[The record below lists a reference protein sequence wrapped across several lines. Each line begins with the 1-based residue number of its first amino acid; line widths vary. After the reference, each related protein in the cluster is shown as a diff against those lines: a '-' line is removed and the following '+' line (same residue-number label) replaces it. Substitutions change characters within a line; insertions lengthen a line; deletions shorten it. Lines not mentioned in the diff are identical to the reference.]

1 MTSPRFVRLEDV
13 VADPLFPDADLAL
26 RRGRH
31 VDADDL
37 ALYTFLTEARAYLEA
52 FYERFGAELVHKPDG
67 YFYLLP
73 TSDKL
78 GKRYL
83 RPIEMLV
90 GQAMALL
97 YLDPRTVEHGGTVTR
112 DDVLGQLA
120 SVLGTDDLVRAFF
133 PGKKKIDER
142 VAQEGVRARVN
153 DAMKKLAS
161 LGFAATDREGRTK
174 LGPALLRFAEPA
186 RLSEPSEA
194 VLARLAAEGE
204 LLVTG
209 DEHAFDDDH
218 DEDALDHDGDD
229 ETTSP
234 TSEPPEG
241 ASEAHEGDAR
251 ADGEALEAVPH
262 DDDESSEASPD
273 EP

>member
-1 MTSPRFVRLEDV
+1 M
-13 VADPLFPDADLAL
+13 ADPLFPDADLAL

-37 ALYTFLTEARAYLEA
+37 ALYTFLTEARPYLEA

-209 DEHAFDDDH
+209 DEHTFEDDLDH
-218 DEDALDHDGDD
+218 DDDALDRDGED
-229 ETTSP
+229 EATGP
-234 TSEPPEG
+234 TSDPPEG
-241 ASEAHEGDAR
+241 TSEAHEGDAR
-251 ADGEALEAVPH
+251 ADEEPHEAGPDV
-262 DDDESSEASPD
+262 DDESSEASPD

>member
-37 ALYTFLTEARAYLEA
+37 ALYTFLTEARPYLEA

-194 VLARLAAEGE
+194 VLTRLAAEGE

-209 DEHAFDDDH
+209 DEHTFDDEHDH
-218 DEDALDHDGDD
+218 DDLDVAD

-234 TSEPPEG
+234 PSAPLEGTSE
-241 ASEAHEGDAR
+241 ANEGDDR
-251 ADGEALEAVPH
+251 ADGEPREERVPV
-262 DDDESSEASPD
+262 DDESAEADPD